1 MQLRKPSAIQ
11 FSIMKFQR
19 PIQYFQKLDKIPKAK
34 SHSCKSQIQLQTP
47 NTIPKPTI
55 ISKAKDNFES
65 QVHAQAEK
73 QNSTPRANN
82 NSKN

>member
-34 SHSCKSQIQLQTP
+34 SHPRAKYNCMQTP
-47 NTIPKPTI
+47 NAIPKPTI